1 MQTGRKLNIRIK
13 EHRNDINKKLEIY
26 QSRNTDYNLNMNLIL
41 ITILD
46 NERYLGKRLMP
57 EMLNIKLQDKV

>member
-13 EHRNDINKKLEIY
+13 EHSNDINKKLEIY